1 MVVGLRSREAQK
13 EVNRYEVARRTTYVV
28 ARCDEEVSVSCR
40 KKSKEKV
47 WAPSG
52 AEGGGARAE
61 ARGRR
66 CERVE
71 RPLWTRQTR

>member
-1 MVVGLRSREAQK
+1 MVGLRSSEAQK

-40 KKSKEKV
+40 KKL

-52 AEGGGARAE
+52 AERRGEGGGARAE
-61 ARGRR
+61 
-66 CERVE
+66 V
-71 RPLWTRQTR
+71 